1 MLYSNNACFKASY
14 YYFLKIKI
22 NSNGEL
28 NIIGLISKKLHMVGL
43 LSGLQFCAII
53 NSLASLAR
61 L

>member
-1 MLYSNNACFKASY
+1 MLYSNACFKASY

-43 LSGLQFCAII
+43 IEWSIIQFCAII
-53 NSLASLAR
+53 TNINMIV
-61 L
+61 